1 MAEDILAPEKVAE
14 DNYVETDIFAWAN
27 NLVQYKDELKID
39 LFLINKNYVVYR
51 TNMAEALG
59 KQLEPL
65 FVDEILEAI
74 LEGADMGLQVRAFEE
89 AEAEDNVLQRTRLS
103 NVDKAKE
110 VLNWVKTQEHE
121 IEMFVEEEHDF
132 KRIKGI
138 MARISHPDLQQPAYV
153 FKVLPQSQVMRGKV
167 GWMLR
172 GGKFMPFDADAAVR
186 ISSDNQML
194 LLDQDLYVFNQAKL
208 KALFGYDAK
217 EAAIAK
223 QKVAEIEA
231 NYKLSFD
238 EGLDMQTL
246 VKGKKAAI
254 KKLQKMEVGKIKQ
267 DEMLTHAEEMGVEL
281 MSDDSGAIII
291 MDDKDMTKF
300 INLLNDD
307 YIESPLT
314 GERYEIIK
322 KRILK
327 PENEEEMLLK
337 EVLK

>member
-1 MAEDILAPEKVAE
+1 MQPDILAPEKEERA
-14 DNYVETDIFAWAN
+14 NYAETDIFAWAN
-27 NLVQYKDELKID
+27 NLVQFKDELKID

-51 TNMAEALG
+51 TSMTESLG

-65 FVDEILEAI
+65 FVDEILEAV
-74 LEGADMGLQVRAFEE
+74 LEGAGMGLQVRTFEE
-89 AEAEDNVLQRTRLS
+89 AEAEDNVLQRTWLG

-121 IEMFVEEEHDF
+121 IELFVEEEHDF

-138 MARISHPDLQQPAYV
+138 MARISHKDLEHPAYV
-153 FKVLPQSQVMRGKV
+153 FKVLPQSQIMRGKV

-172 GGKFMPFDADAAVR
+172 GGKFVPFDADAAVR
-186 ISSDNQML
+186 IPSENQLL

-208 KALFGYDAK
+208 KQLFGYDAK
-217 EAAIAK
+217 EASIAK

-231 NYKLSFD
+231 TYKLSFD
-238 EGLDMQTL
+238 EGLDMQML
-246 VKGKKAAI
+246 VKGKKATI
-254 KKLQKMEVGKIKQ
+254 KKLQKLEVGKVKQ
-267 DEMLTHAEEMGVEL
+267 DELLTHAEGIGVEL
-281 MSDDSGAIII
+281 MTDDSGAIII

-322 KRILK
+322 KRLLK
-327 PENEEEMLLK
+327 PESEEEMLLK
-337 EVLK
+337 DVLK